1 MNPSSAAPDSGSAR
15 ATTLLRVLADAM
27 AGAVLL
33 FLFNSYLTFWHG
45 APGVP
50 HFFANR
56 QWFGMAPL
64 SEPLEGAAAAYGWI
78 QFLFYP
84 TMLAAVIGYVYRT
97 PHVTL
102 RAEAERLTAMVDFI
116 IRTAFWAVLL
126 IGLADMLI
134 SAARIEGFLNTLVG
148 DHLTDELG
156 RSVFRG
162 TYVHYPL
169 LIGSMVIAFFNRS
182 LGFHWLALLVVMA
195 EFLIVLSRFIFS
207 YEQAYMG
214 DLVRFWYAALF
225 LFASAYTLL
234 HEGHVRVD
242 VFYANFTKRGQ
253 ARTNIVGSVALGLP
267 VCWVILTMGMWDR
280 GSSLISPLRSFEISQ
295 SGFGMYVKYLMAGFL
310 VIYATTMAIQF
321 CSYFLRSVA
330 DFRGEPR
337 GAAEEITEEEP
348 VEV

>member
-1 MNPSSAAPDSGSAR
+1 M
-15 ATTLLRVLADAM
+15 TTQTAGGGRVVSVLRFLADAM

-33 FLFNSYLTFWHG
+33 FLFNSYLTFWQDW
-45 APGVP
+45 PGVP
-50 HFFANR
+50 NLFADLH
-56 QWFGMAPL
+56 WFGLEPL
-64 SEPLEGAAAAYGWI
+64 SQSLQGAALGEGWI

-84 TMLAAVIGYVYRT
+84 ATFAAIIGYVYKT

-102 RAEAERLTAMVDFI
+102 RAEADRLTALVNFI
-116 IRTAFWAVLL
+116 VRMAFWGVLL

-134 SAARIEGFLNTLVG
+134 SFARIEGFLNALVG
-148 DHLTDELG
+148 DHITDELG
-156 RSVFRG
+156 RSIFRG

-169 LIGSMVIAFFNRS
+169 LILSMVIAFFSRS

-195 EFLIVLSRFIFS
+195 EFLIVVSRFIFS

-225 LFASAYTLL
+225 LFGSAYTLL

-242 VFYANFTKRGQ
+242 VFYANFSRPGQ
-253 ARTNIVGSVALGLP
+253 ARTNILGSVGLGLP
-267 VCWVILTMGMWDR
+267 VCWVILTMGLWDQ

-321 CSYFLRSVA
+321 SGYFLRAVA
-330 DFRGEPR
+330 DLRGEP
-337 GAAEEITEEEP
+337 GGPGDAEEEP
-348 VEV
+348 AEI